1 MMRHKPIY
9 RLSILAILLGLLLLA
24 EHAGLFSGIDNY
36 FYDLS
41 FRFRGESK
49 PSDRIVIVA
58 VDETC
63 LKTHGRWPLSRAHY
77 ARLIDRLTLSDV
89 IAFDIILSEPTGE
102 DILLSDAIGRHGRVV
117 LPVLINSALA
127 VEGPAQSLG
136 SPKIGH
142 IHIESGIDGI
152 VREIYHTLYYRN
164 LLLPSLSS
172 VVYETVSG
180 ATFQRRHYP
189 RDVLSAGGIVQSDRM
204 IINYAGG
211 PGAFQRLSLADVLG
225 GKYPES
231 FFRNK
236 IVLVGVTAEGLSDR
250 TMIPFSQQRRGIA
263 GVEVQANILD
273 NLLAGNA
280 ITIPPLWMR
289 WTAAVILAL
298 LLFFVFS
305 RVSEK
310 RGLLIAAGLLVGI
323 ATLTFILFY
332 RLHIW
337 SKPALYTLATAG
349 IFVLTYTF
357 RFDDAIERLDKAYE
371 NILPHLRWKG
381 PAAGKTV
388 LHGVSGIFTP
398 NGIQSK
404 MAVLTEVTNQ
414 LIFEKELADRAIL
427 SNVQGVALF
436 GPDGKNIILNEH
448 ARMFCE
454 DNSVPAETAE
464 LFARGIA
471 PYSMEEGD
479 ISKALSSAREGAAD
493 MSFILSLPLPAK
505 KFYKVDASPLQAGND
520 RYLLVVL
527 SDITKLKELEILKG
541 QMISVVSHELRTPMT
556 SVQGFSELLILGLE
570 GKMKDYAVI
579 IHEEAKRLTKFI
591 NAFLDITRME
601 DGKLPINR
609 VPVSIPDLV
618 REAATSV
625 SPLARQRG
633 VPVTVDCPEKT
644 NTIMIDRDLTK
655 QCVINLAENALKY
668 SKPGKDVIIRVRDED
683 KSLRIDVIDHGCGIS
698 QEDIGRVFEKFYRVR
713 NEGTESIKGF
723 GLGLIFVKDAVEAQG
738 GRVTVESVYGEGST
752 FSIVFPVGN

>member
-1 MMRHKPIY
+1 
-9 RLSILAILLGLLLLA
+9 
-24 EHAGLFSGIDNY
+24 
-36 FYDLS
+36 
-41 FRFRGESK
+41 
-49 PSDRIVIVA
+49 
-58 VDETC
+58 
-63 LKTHGRWPLSRAHY
+63 
-77 ARLIDRLTLSDV
+77 
-89 IAFDIILSEPTGE
+89 
-102 DILLSDAIGRHGRVV
+102 
-117 LPVLINSALA
+117 
-127 VEGPAQSLG
+127 
-136 SPKIGH
+136 
-142 IHIESGIDGI
+142 
-152 VREIYHTLYYRN
+152 
-164 LLLPSLSS
+164 
-172 VVYETVSG
+172 
-180 ATFQRRHYP
+180 
-189 RDVLSAGGIVQSDRM
+189 
-204 IINYAGG
+204 
-211 PGAFQRLSLADVLG
+211 
-225 GKYPES
+225 
-231 FFRNK
+231 
-236 IVLVGVTAEGLSDR
+236 
-250 TMIPFSQQRRGIA
+250 
-263 GVEVQANILD
+263 
-273 NLLAGNA
+273 
-280 ITIPPLWMR
+280 
-289 WTAAVILAL
+289 
-298 LLFFVFS
+298 
-305 RVSEK
+305 
-310 RGLLIAAGLLVGI
+310 AGLLVGI
-323 ATLTFILFY
+323 AALSFILFY
-332 RLHIW
+332 RFHIW
-337 SKPALYTLATAG
+337 SKPALYIFATAG

-388 LHGVSGIFTP
+388 LHGISGIFTP

-404 MAVLTEVTNQ
+404 MAVLTEVTSH
-414 LIFEKELADRAIL
+414 LIFEKELADRALL

-454 DNSVPAETAE
+454 ANSVPAGTAE
-464 LFARGIA
+464 RFARGIA

-609 VPVSIPDLV
+609 VPVAVPDLV

-668 SKPGKDVIIRVRDED
+668 SRPGKDVIIRVRDED

-713 NEGTESIKGF
+713 NEGTENVKGF

-752 FSIVFPVGN
+752 FSIIFPVGN